1 MGVLNKRTSCFQG
14 PFKANANLV
23 LIYCLFVVPR
33 LFMDYL
39 FESDYSMIICDRKE
53 KEKEKEEKE
62 EKRNIYT
69 TARRVG

>member
-1 MGVLNKRTSCFQG
+1 
-14 PFKANANLV
+14 
-23 LIYCLFVVPR
+23 
-33 LFMDYL
+33 MDYL

-53 KEKEKEEKE
+53 KEEKEEEEEEEE